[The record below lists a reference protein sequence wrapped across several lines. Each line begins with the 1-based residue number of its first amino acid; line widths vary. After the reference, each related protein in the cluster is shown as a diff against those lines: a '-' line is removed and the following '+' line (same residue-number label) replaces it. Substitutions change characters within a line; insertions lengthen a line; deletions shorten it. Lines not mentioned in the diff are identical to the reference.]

1 MTSPGPKS
9 YRETLSFDVLT
20 RYKCHLGSQE
30 RRTVRPKCIGLV
42 CRVSESHLFISSL
55 TVGEIRKGIE
65 LARQRNDIGQAESLE
80 AWLQRVIEGFS
91 GRILSVD
98 AQVADSWGQMSA
110 IRPVPVV
117 DGLLAATAMVHD
129 FTLVTRNVSDVEGL
143 GVSVLDPFS
152 AQ

>member
-1 MTSPGPKS
+1 M
-9 YRETLSFDVLT
+9 
-20 RYKCHLGSQE
+20 
-30 RRTVRPKCIGLV
+30 
-42 CRVSESHLFISSL
+42 
-55 TVGEIRKGIE
+55 
-65 LARQRNDIGQAESLE
+65 
-80 AWLQRVIEGFS
+80 QRVIEGFS

-117 DGLLAATAMVHD
+117 DGLLAATAMVHE

-143 GVSVLDPFS
+143 GVRVLDPFT

>member
-1 MTSPGPKS
+1 MFLLDTNVIS
-9 YRETLSFDVLT
+9 E
-20 RYKCHLGSQE
+20 
-30 RRTVRPKCIGLV
+30 VRKEGRSDPNVSSWYAG
-42 CRVSESHLFISSL
+42 VSESHLFISSL

-65 LARQRNDIGQAESLE
+65 LARQRNDIDQAESLE

-110 IRPVPVV
+110 IRPIPVV

-152 AQ
+152 TQ